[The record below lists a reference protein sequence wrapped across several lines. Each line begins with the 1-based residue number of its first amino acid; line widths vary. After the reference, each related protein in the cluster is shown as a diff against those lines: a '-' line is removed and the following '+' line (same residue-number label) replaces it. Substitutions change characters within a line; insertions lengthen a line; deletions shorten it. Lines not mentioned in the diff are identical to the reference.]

1 MTAPPRR
8 SAQSGGVLLA
18 LSIVAG
24 STIGIINRQ
33 ASIGFLA
40 GLGIGL
46 LLLVLVWLVDRR
58 RT

>member
-8 SAQSGGVLLA
+8 TTQSGGVLLA

-46 LLLVLVWLVDRR
+46 LLLLLVWLLDRR
-58 RT
+58 R